1 MRIFNIYACAW
12 LANNEQSRRKK
23 SQMTEKNVK
32 KAQEKKPKVSQNG
45 NDRDFCVGVECK
57 ERYGD

>member
-1 MRIFNIYACAW
+1 
-12 LANNEQSRRKK
+12 
-23 SQMTEKNVK
+23 MTEKNVK

-57 ERYGD
+57 ERHGD